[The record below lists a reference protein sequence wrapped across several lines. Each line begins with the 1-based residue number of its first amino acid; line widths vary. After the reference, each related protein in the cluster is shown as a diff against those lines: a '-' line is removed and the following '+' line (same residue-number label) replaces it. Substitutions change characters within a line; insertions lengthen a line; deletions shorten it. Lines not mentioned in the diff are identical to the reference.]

1 MRVRAVTAVAV
12 FVLLATGC
20 SDSGRGTAPASSP
33 SASAPPG
40 DETETAAGNRW
51 WLRTKPRPED
61 RTLDL
66 FVQERACA
74 SGQPATGRIRHDVD
88 YADDRVVVTIT
99 VANAKGDRSCQGNPD
114 TAYTLPLA
122 EPLGDRAVYDGRTT
136 PPTRAQTTAVR

>member
-1 MRVRAVTAVAV
+1 MRPRIATAVAV
-12 FVLLATGC
+12 LVLLVTGC
-20 SDSGRGTAPASSP
+20 SDSDRAPAPPP
-33 SASAPPG
+33 SASAAPV

-66 FVQERACA
+66 FVHERACA
-74 SGQPATGRIRHDVD
+74 SGQPATGRIRHDVN

-99 VANAKGDRSCQGNPD
+99 VANVKGDRSCQGNPD

-122 EPLGDRAVYDGRTT
+122 EPLGERAVYDGRTT
-136 PPTRAQTTAVR
+136 PPTRAHTTAVR